1 MRLTTDDKTTPLREA
16 IQPLQNAALTAKTLA
31 DLYRRHDL
39 SRGHQALNG
48 LAGELRSLA
57 VDVLTV
63 SRERGI
69 DLSADAGN
77 GSLND
82 HIGNLVGVLD
92 TLISAQA
99 SEDWLTAAD
108 ILEYDVEPAIRQ
120 WAALL
125 EKL

>member
-1 MRLTTDDKTTPLREA
+1 MIDDKTTPLLDA
-16 IQPLQNAALTAKTLA
+16 VHLLQNAALTAQTLA

-39 SRGHQALNG
+39 SRGHQGLTG

-57 VDVLTV
+57 VYVLTV
-63 SRERGI
+63 RRERGS
-69 DLSADAGN
+69 DVSADAGT

-82 HIGNLVGVLD
+82 HIGNLVGILD

-99 SEDWLTAAD
+99 SEDWVTVAD
-108 ILEYDVEPAIRQ
+108 ILEYDAEPAIRQ